1 VKQHLGRQSGV
12 QSVDVTLIDGKVEIV
27 PKDDGRIDPQHLL
40 KAVYDSGVSVA
51 EMDVTVRGR
60 VAKNA
65 SGNLALKVSPNQSF
79 AMAMNELSKELEHLA
94 DSANTVTVRG
104 QLYKK
109 PEGKKRP
116 KLDPSAPLKLLV
128 LEIEKQE

>member
-1 VKQHLGRQSGV
+1 
-12 QSVDVTLIDGKVEIV
+12 
-27 PKDDGRIDPQHLL
+27 
-40 KAVYDSGVSVA
+40 
-51 EMDVTVRGR
+51 MDVTVRER

-65 SGNLALKVSPNQSF
+65 SGNLALNVSPNQSF

-109 PEGKKRP
+109 PEGKKKL
-116 KLDPSAPLKLLV
+116 KLDPSVPLKLLV
-128 LEIEKQE
+128 LEIEKKE